1 MTNNC
6 GCENRRNRCYRGNDR
21 GFDRE
26 GYWNQDRRC
35 GCGYYNPE
43 EVARA
48 AEFVA
53 RATREFAEG
62 DFRERMHESN
72 CARQMMRCMRRG
84 CGCGWE

>member
-6 GCENRRNRCYRGNDR
+6 GCETRRNRCYRGCEHDGGCNR
-21 GFDRE
+21 
-26 GYWNQDRRC
+26 DRRC
-35 GCGYYNPE
+35 GCGCYYNPE

-53 RATREFAEG
+53 RATREFANG
-62 DFRERMHESN
+62 DFSERIHESN

-84 CGCGWE
+84 CGCNNWE